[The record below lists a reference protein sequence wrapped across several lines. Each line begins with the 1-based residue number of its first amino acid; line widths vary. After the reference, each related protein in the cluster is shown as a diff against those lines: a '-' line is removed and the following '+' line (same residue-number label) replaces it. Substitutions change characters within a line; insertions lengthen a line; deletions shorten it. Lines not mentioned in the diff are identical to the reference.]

1 MLRILV
7 TDDHS
12 MLMSE
17 ADAFIFVQRILEEE
31 LRSSFYID
39 NLISSYIVFNTI
51 SDKEV

>member
-12 MLMSE
+12 ILMSE
-17 ADAFIFVQRILEEE
+17 ADAFIFVQRILEE
-31 LRSSFYID
+31 LRSSCYTD